1 MANADAR
8 SRNRRRAR
16 VEAPDNTVKAARAP
30 RRLRPATP
38 ARPEPTRR
46 DAPETPTLNA
56 IRPGRR
62 IQRAPEASRSRSDS
76 TAAPRTVPESE
87 RVDAGPRESAVPE
100 QVAERFVRVGN
111 RFYFPNG
118 EQAFKDRG
126 GRLTTPSENT
136 EVIRSMLEIAQ
147 ARGWQK
153 ITVSGTERFRRE
165 AWMQGRMAGLSVRG
179 YRATE
184 IEQAQLVRQIDRQ
197 RSKTAGA
204 PEAAP
209 EPAEPRE
216 AEAPKAPVSQ
226 ERLYQGRLKDFGAA
240 PYQFDR
246 REPMSYYVKLETRD
260 GETVLWGRDLERAVG
275 SSLSQ
280 VKVGD
285 EVAVRQVGERPV
297 TIQRPKRDEQGRVTG
312 QESVAAYRNRW
323 LVEKQEFLSARAG
336 LARIVRDPS
345 ADPKALAKER
355 PELAGTFLELK
366 AAELVAKEA
375 YPDRRDQLRFVARVR
390 EALAAEIERGEA
402 LSAVRL
408 REPER
413 QIDRGLRLRTP
424 ERVAVRVM
432 S

>member
-1 MANADAR
+1 MAKADAR
-8 SRNRRRAR
+8 ARNRRRSR
-16 VEAPDNTVKAARAP
+16 GESPDNTVQVARAP
-30 RRLRPATP
+30 RRVRPPPA
-38 ARPEPTRR
+38 ARPEPARR
-46 DAPETPTLNA
+46 ETPETLTRNE

-62 IQRAPEASRSRSDS
+62 IQRAPETTRSRPDPTPGSR
-76 TAAPRTVPESE
+76 AAPETDRFE
-87 RVDAGPRESAVPE
+87 AGPRESAVPD

-165 AWMQGRMAGLSVRG
+165 VWMQGRLAGLSVRG
-179 YRATE
+179 YRASE

-197 RSKTAGA
+197 RSRSAA
-204 PEAAP
+204 AAEAAP
-209 EPAEPRE
+209 EPAEQRE
-216 AEAPKAPVSQ
+216 PEAPKAPVSQ

-246 REPMSYYVKLETRD
+246 REPMSYYVKIETQE
-260 GETVLWGRDLERAVG
+260 GERTLWGRDLERAVG

-297 TIQRPKRDEQGRVTG
+297 TILRPKRDEEGRVTG

-323 LVEKQEFLSARAG
+323 LVEKQEFLSTRAS

-345 ADPKALAKER
+345 ADPRALAKDR

-375 YPDRRDQLRFVARVR
+375 YADRRDQLKFVARVR

-413 QIDRGLRLRTP
+413 QIDRGSRLRSP